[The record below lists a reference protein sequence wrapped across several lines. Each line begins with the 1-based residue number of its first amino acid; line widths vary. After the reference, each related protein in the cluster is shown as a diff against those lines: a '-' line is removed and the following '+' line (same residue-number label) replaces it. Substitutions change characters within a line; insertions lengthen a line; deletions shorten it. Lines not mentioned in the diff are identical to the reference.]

1 MKLSKL
7 VKEYEKRKK
16 LHVEK
21 MTEQNKLI
29 KESGGDFG
37 VDALHE
43 MYDKVFTH
51 QITITAIDD
60 FIMELKKVI
69 EL

>member
-1 MKLSKL
+1 MKLQKL
-7 VKEYEKRKK
+7 VKEYEKRKAV
-16 LHVEK
+16 HIEK
-21 MTEQNKLI
+21 MNDQNKLI

-37 VDALHE
+37 VEALHE
-43 MYDKVFTH
+43 MFDKVFTH

-60 FIMELKKVI
+60 FIMELKKVT